1 MKSKKTPAKKK
12 SNPIKIEPDP
22 WEKHTGDTP
31 KSYEAFKIYRDM
43 GPSRSFIKVAKE
55 LHVLEAAK
63 TTSKPRQ
70 KQGKLSTRKRQI
82 AKWSSLQKW
91 VFRAD
96 AWDIEQD
103 RIDRAEQR
111 DSVREMKGRLA
122 EQAML
127 VQTKGLQKI
136 VDISY
141 KDLTKKEALDFYS
154 KGVEMEARFREV
166 PDLKIEH
173 SGEINTHETELDRMI
188 ASNPKTKAKIN
199 DILTELSTAESSG
212 VRLSGK

>member
-1 MKSKKTPAKKK
+1 MTLKNKPD
-12 SNPIKIEPDP
+12 PIKINPDP
-22 WEKHTGDTP
+22 WEKQEGDTP
-31 KSYEAFKIYRDM
+31 KSYEAFKIYRDL

-55 LHVLEAAK
+55 LHALEAAK

-91 VFRAD
+91 VFRVD
-96 AWDIEQD
+96 SWDQEQD
-103 RIDRAEQR
+103 RIERAEQR
-111 DSVREMKGRLA
+111 DSVRDMKARLA
-122 EQAML
+122 EQAIL

-136 VDISY
+136 IDISH
-141 KDLTKKEALDFYS
+141 KDLTKKEALEYYT
-154 KGVEMEARFREV
+154 KGVEMEAKFREV

-173 SGEINTHETELDRMI
+173 TGEIKTHETELERQI

-199 DILTELSTAESSG
+199 DILTELSTTESGG
-212 VRLSGK
+212 VRLSSK